1 MEPALFNNE
10 TCSCECDTSLYN
22 RDETRCESLPDR
34 HWDPIT
40 CTCRRVEE
48 GLLLPGPSQE
58 NEARKAAEAA
68 GEEFDGD
75 GRHHHHKVRPLLML
89 SKKQIYTY
97 LHGYFY
103 SKACVYYFADKN

>member
-58 NEARKAAEAA
+58 NDARKAAEAA
-68 GEEFDGD
+68 GEEYDGD
-75 GRHHHHKVRPLLML
+75 GRHHHHKVRPL
-89 SKKQIYTY
+89 
-97 LHGYFY
+97 FD
-103 SKACVYYFADKN
+103 AC